1 MELVLIP
8 LMLVGAYFLLIRPQ
22 QKRAKETEAMA
33 ASLVPGS
40 RVMTTSGVYATVKH
54 LGEKQLILE
63 ISPGVEMTVVKAAV
77 LKLVNPEDDEFEY
90 TDAEAEEGEP
100 VEQALPGE
108 ILPGEA
114 LPGETLPGETLPEAK
129 LSAPA
134 DQQTASA
141 APDAPQ
147 K

>member
-40 RVMTTSGVYATVKH
+40 RVMTTSGVFATVKH
-54 LGEKQLILE
+54 LGEKQLIIE

-77 LKLVNPEDDEFEY
+77 LKVVNPEDDEFEY
-90 TDAEAEEGEP
+90 ADADSDDAEPDDVA
-100 VEQALPGE
+100 VAD
-108 ILPGEA
+108 EA
-114 LPGETLPGETLPEAK
+114 VPDEAWA
-129 LSAPA
+129 APA
-134 DQQTASA
+134 DESPTPSST
-141 APDAPQ
+141 DTTQ